1 MAGDVFWIAPP
12 IAVETGWRLVFD
24 WAKQI
29 NAPVD
34 RTMQRVSL
42 GRGSIQ
48 LRSWDSRSGLRSG
61 ANDLLIVDEAA
72 HIPGFK
78 DIWEQE
84 LRPTLADRKGGAL
97 FISTPKGLNYFHDL
111 FRHEAEGNPEW
122 KSFQMPTSKNPFID
136 PAEIEA
142 ARKDLPQLVFQQ
154 EYLAEFVQLAG
165 ALFKREYFDF
175 VDQAPAGLRMVRHWD
190 LAASVKT
197 TADRSAGVKL
207 GIDGDG
213 NIYIVNAC
221 YGRWEWPMLIKIIG
235 ATALADGAEVEQTV
249 ETTGTQRGMLQ
260 LLQAEP
266 LLMGLTF
273 RGQEAEKDKI
283 TRCNPW
289 LARAEQ
295 KRVKLVRGAWNN
307 DWLDEVCGFPES
319 EHDDLVDA
327 TSGAFQAVAQPA
339 LYFKTIEL

>member
-1 MAGDVFWIAPP
+1 
-12 IAVETGWRLVFD
+12 
-24 WAKQI
+24 
-29 NAPVD
+29 
-34 RTMQRVSL
+34 
-42 GRGSIQ
+42 
-48 LRSWDSRSGLRSG
+48 
-61 ANDLLIVDEAA
+61 
-72 HIPGFK
+72 
-78 DIWEQE
+78 
-84 LRPTLADRKGGAL
+84 
-97 FISTPKGLNYFHDL
+97 
-111 FRHEAEGNPEW
+111 
-122 KSFQMPTSKNPFID
+122 
-136 PAEIEA
+136 
-142 ARKDLPQLVFQQ
+142 
-154 EYLAEFVQLAG
+154 
-165 ALFKREYFDF
+165 
-175 VDQAPAGLRMVRHWD
+175 
-190 LAASVKT
+190 
-197 TADRSAGVKL
+197 
-207 GIDGDG
+207 
-213 NIYIVNAC
+213 
-221 YGRWEWPMLIKIIG
+221 MLIKIIG